1 MLLNPVKYP
10 LDKIVVTDRAREGLG
25 NLEELKESIR
35 KRGLLNAII
44 VCKKDSELVAGYR
57 RLTCCRDL
65 GWKEIDVRFD
75 EDMDELDKRIVELEE
90 NLHEP
95 LSWFEQAKLR
105 VRIHNIFVEQY
116 GKAVKGHESDG
127 WSLEKTAQEL
137 NVSRATLSQDIHLIE
152 TSNFAPTLSEL
163 TSRKQALKSIHK
175 MKEMAVL
182 TRLSQLES
190 EDGDETGESPGK
202 VRPYRIVNDDALKF
216 TSTLKDESIDL
227 VIFDPPWGIDA
238 DIIATSRGLSGDK
251 MDYDDS
257 EYGSRKFCRELL
269 PELFRV
275 MKDGSHM
282 YMFIGTQFIS
292 YWTNILLNRR
302 EIVQPDWTIKYETLE
317 ENRKWIF
324 DVRIVP
330 LIWIKEGGGYTDFDY
345 KHMPRYEAV
354 LFCVKG
360 VRRLNYAIS
369 DVFDYKRPP
378 STERIHP
385 QQKSIELIKEFI
397 KVSSHEEALVYDPC
411 FGSGTTIVAA
421 ITNNRRAI
429 GCEQSKESFLRAKN
443 WIEGVRVKESIN
455 ENDKV

>member
-1 MLLNPVKYP
+1 MLLSPIKYP
-10 LDKIVVTDRAREGLG
+10 IDKIKVTERAREELG
-25 NLEELKESIR
+25 NIDELQESIR

-44 VCKKDSELVAGYR
+44 VSKKDSELVAGFR
-57 RLTCCRDL
+57 RLTCCRNL

-75 EDMDELDKRIVELEE
+75 EDMDELDKRVVELEE

-105 VRIHNIFVEQY
+105 IQIHNMFVKRH
-116 GKAVKGHESDG
+116 GKAIKGHESEG
-127 WSLEKTAQEL
+127 WSLKNTADEL
-137 NVSRATLSQDIHLIE
+137 NVSLATISQDMHLVE
-152 TSNFAPTLSEL
+152 TANFAPTLGEL
-163 TSRKQALKSIHK
+163 SSRKQALKSIHK

-190 EDGDETGESPGK
+190 EEGDKTGESPSK
-202 VRPYRIVNDDALKF
+202 ARPYQIANEDALKF
-216 TSTLKDESIDL
+216 TPKIKDESVDL

-251 MDYDDS
+251 IDYDDS
-257 EYGSRKFCRELL
+257 EYGSRKLCRKLL

-282 YMFIGTQFIS
+282 YMFIGTQFTS
-292 YWTNILLNRR
+292 YWVNILLNRR

-317 ENRKWIF
+317 ENREWIF
-324 DVRIVP
+324 DVRVVP
-330 LIWIKEGGGYTDFDY
+330 LIWVKEGGGYTDFDY
-345 KHMPRYEAV
+345 KHMPRYEAI
-354 LFCVKG
+354 LFCAKG

-369 DVFDYKRPP
+369 DVFEHKRPP
-378 STERIHP
+378 STDRIHS
-385 QQKSIELIKEFI
+385 QQKAMELIKDFV
-397 KVSSHEEALVYDPC
+397 KVSSHEGALVFDPC

-429 GCEQSKESFLRAKN
+429 GCEQNKESFLKAKA
-443 WIEGVRVKESIN
+443 WTEGISTGEKGE
-455 ENDKV
+455 

>member
-1 MLLNPVKYP
+1 MLMNPVKYP
-10 LDKIVVTDRAREGLG
+10 IAKIVITDRAREELG
-25 NLEELKESIR
+25 NIEELKESIR

-44 VCKKDSELVAGYR
+44 VNKKDSELVAGFR

-65 GWKEIDVRFD
+65 GWKEIDVRFE

-105 VRIHNIFVEQY
+105 VQIHNKFVERH
-116 GKAVKGHESDG
+116 GKAVKGHKSDG

-152 TSNFAPTLSEL
+152 TSNFAPILGNL
-163 TSRKQALKSIHK
+163 ASRKQALKSIHK

-190 EDGDETGESPGK
+190 EEGDKTGESPGK
-202 VRPYRIVNDDALKF
+202 TKPYRIVNDDALEF
-216 TSTLKDESIDL
+216 TTTMNDESVDL

-251 MDYDDS
+251 TDYDDS
-257 EYGSRKFCRELL
+257 EYGSRKLCRKLL

-282 YMFIGTQFIS
+282 YMFIGTQFTN
-292 YWTNILLNRR
+292 YWINVLMNRR
-302 EIVQPDWTIKYETLE
+302 ETIQPDWTIKYETLQKDRE
-317 ENRKWIF
+317 WIF
-324 DVRIVP
+324 DVRVIP
-330 LIWIKEGGGYTDFDY
+330 LIWVKEGGGYTDFDY
-345 KHMPRYEAV
+345 KHMPRYEAI
-354 LFCVKG
+354 LFCAKG

-369 DVFDYKRPP
+369 DVFEYKRPP
-378 STERIHP
+378 STDRIHP
-385 QQKSIELIKEFI
+385 QQKAMELIKEFVR
-397 KVSSHEEALVYDPC
+397 VSSHEGALVFDPC
-411 FGSGTTIVAA
+411 FGSGTSIVAA

-429 GCEQSKESFLRAKN
+429 GCEQSKESFLRAKH
-443 WIEGVRVKESIN
+443 WIDGISTEEKGE
-455 ENDKV
+455 